1 MTVRMAAL
9 LGIAVA
15 ILVAA
20 CGGGNPT
27 GTVDPLAFC
36 FDESAL
42 SEVFTD
48 MSEEVLDNAETSGE
62 MADLHDEWGRV
73 TGGQRT
79 FSASDQPLATA
90 ASATTPSFDGRIESV
105 SCTVEL
111 YADADG
117 ASRAFEG
124 TGFNGVL
131 LAGFSDT
138 GTFGVLE
145 DPEIGDA
152 SRQYLSVH
160 AVVSASAVLFRS
172 GSVLARVHV
181 VALTSS
187 FGAEKAGL
195 VAEAERLA
203 LILANQIEE

>member
-1 MTVRMAAL
+1 V
-9 LGIAVA
+9 

-20 CGGGNPT
+20 CGGGDDNGRT
-27 GTVDPLAFC
+27 AGPLEFC
-36 FDESAL
+36 FEESAL

-48 MSEEVLDNAETSGE
+48 MSEEVLDNVETSGKL
-62 MADLHDEWGRV
+62 ADLHDEWGRV
-73 TGGQRT
+73 TGGRRT

-90 ASATTPSFDGRIESV
+90 ASARTPSFDGRIESV

-138 GTFGVLE
+138 GTFGVLD

-172 GSVLARVHV
+172 GSFLAHVHV
-181 VALTSS
+181 VAPTSS

-203 LILANQIEE
+203 LILADQIEE